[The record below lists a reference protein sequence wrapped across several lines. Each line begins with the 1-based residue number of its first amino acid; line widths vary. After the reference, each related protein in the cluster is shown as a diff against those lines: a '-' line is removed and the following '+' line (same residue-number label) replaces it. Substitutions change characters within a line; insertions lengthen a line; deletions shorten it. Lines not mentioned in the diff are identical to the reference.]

1 MGVFYGVRRRIATAE
16 TPGAINR
23 HRAGRFALAGGATV
37 GHRDGEDMRTFGA
50 FHDGDG
56 TVFYGEVL
64 DEGVQRLAR
73 PFWLGVER
81 TSIPPVPLAGLT
93 VAVPVAPS
101 KIIAVGRNY
110 HAHAAE
116 RGADVPKSPLTW
128 LMAPGSLLAHEGV
141 VELPYPDHRVDF
153 EAELGIVI
161 GKTAKN
167 IPVEAAAEHLL
178 GYTTCLDIS
187 DRDIQDAEKQFA
199 RAKGFDTFTPVG
211 PFVYGGIEAS
221 DLPITLHQNGG
232 LRQNA
237 RTAEMIFGVRE
248 IVSFCSQG
256 TTLLPGD
263 LILTGTPAGVGPI
276 RDGDVLETRAG
287 PFAPLV
293 VRVRNA
299 AA

>member
-1 MGVFYGVRRRIATAE
+1 
-16 TPGAINR
+16 
-23 HRAGRFALAGGATV
+23 
-37 GHRDGEDMRTFGA
+37 MRTFGA
-50 FHDGDG
+50 FHAAGDG
-56 TVFYGEVL
+56 AFFYGEVL
-64 DEGVQRLAR
+64 DAGGAEPTVQHLAR
-73 PFWLGVER
+73 PYWLGHER
-81 TSIPPVPLAGLT
+81 TSITPVPLAGLT

-116 RGADVPKSPLTW
+116 RGAVAPTSPMTW
-128 LMAPGSLLAHEGV
+128 LMAPSSLLAHGGF
-141 VELPYPDHRVDF
+141 VELPYPDHQVDF

-161 GKTAKN
+161 GRPAKN
-167 IPVEAAAEHLL
+167 VSPENAADHVF
-178 GYTTCLDIS
+178 GYTTCQDIS

-211 PFVYGGIEAS
+211 PFVYTGVAPE
-221 DLPITLHQNGG
+221 DLAVTCRQNGE
-232 LRQNA
+232 LRQDG
-237 RTAEMIFGVRE
+237 RTSEMIFGVRE
-248 IVSFCSQG
+248 IVSFCSRG

-276 RDGDVLETRAG
+276 RDGDVLETRIG

-293 VRVRNA
+293 VHVRNA